1 MTRSSPDRSLI
12 LASASPRR
20 RDLLAAAGLTFEVD
34 PSDVPED
41 VLEGEAPAQYV
52 RRVCLDKGRA
62 VAARHRAEGD
72 RRTVLAADTVVV
84 VDRSILGKA
93 ADRQEARAM
102 LQRLS
107 ARTHQVI
114 TGFCLLFGDDGL
126 TQQETSTD
134 VCFRSLT
141 DHDLSAYLDSRDWED
156 KAGAYAI
163 QGGAA
168 HMVRSIHGSYTNVVG
183 LPVAEVVLALRAIDN
198 GVHGR

>member
-1 MTRSSPDRSLI
+1 MI

-41 VLEGEAPAQYV
+41 VLEGETPARYV

-62 VAARHRAEGD
+62 VAKRRRAAGD
-72 RRTVLAADTVVV
+72 RRAVLAADTVVV
-84 VDRSILGKA
+84 VDATILGKA

-102 LQRLS
+102 LQSLS
-107 ARTHQVI
+107 GRTHQVI
-114 TGFCLLFGDDGL
+114 TGFCLLFGDHGL
-126 TQQETSTD
+126 VRQEVSTD
-134 VCFRSLT
+134 VCFRSLSEQ
-141 DHDLSAYLDSRDWED
+141 DLSAYLDSRDWED

-168 HMVRSIHGSYTNVVG
+168 HMVRSLRGSYTNVVG
-183 LPVAEVVLALRAIDN
+183 LPVAEVVEALRTMDSES
-198 GVHGR
+198 GSTDYE